1 MAMLNKESN
10 LSGEIKALLGPGTDY
25 KGALLGQGAEFEGKL
40 TFEGEV
46 TINGKFNGSIITE
59 DRLVV
64 GKGAR
69 LNAEVTCGVIVVEGG
84 EVIGNIRAK
93 NAVEL
98 RSNSRVRGNIE
109 TPSLT
114 IEKGV
119 MFEGQTKMEN
129 LDKTSGN
136 PKPAS
141 LPPTPLSV

>member
-1 MAMLNKESN
+1 MAMLSNTENKGS
-10 LSGEIKALLGPGTDY
+10 LLGQGVEY

-46 TINGKFNGSIITE
+46 TINGKFKGSIITE

-69 LNAEVTCGVIVVEGG
+69 LDAEVVCGVIVVEGG
-84 EVIGNIRAK
+84 EVVGNIRAK
-93 NAVEL
+93 SAVEL
-98 RSNSRVRGNIE
+98 RSNAKVRGNIE
-109 TPSLT
+109 APSLT

-129 LDKTSGN
+129 LDKSPATL
-136 PKPAS
+136 KPAAQ
-141 LPPTPLSV
+141 PPQPHPA